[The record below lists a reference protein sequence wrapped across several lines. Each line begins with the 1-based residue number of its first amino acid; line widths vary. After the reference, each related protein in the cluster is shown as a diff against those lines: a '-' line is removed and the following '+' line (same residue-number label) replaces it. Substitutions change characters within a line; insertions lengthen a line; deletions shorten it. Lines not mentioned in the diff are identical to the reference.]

1 MADPPSPAE
10 TVRLLVR
17 AARSEGLG
25 FLGAAIAYYA
35 FVSIVP
41 LTLLALAV
49 ASVVGGDVLA
59 AGVREAVSGV
69 LTPEAAAL
77 IEDSVASETGRGS
90 ATIIGLLVLTWSGL
104 RLFRGLHAAF
114 GRIYGRAG
122 TTSLGKQLRDAAV
135 TLIGIAV
142 ALGVLAVVLVLLARP
157 SVPSGTVFAPVA
169 IAVVLPVAFFPIYYV
184 LPDVPMA
191 PRAAIPGA
199 VLAGVGW
206 TLLGWGFALYAT
218 YAATAS
224 VYGAIGTVLLVLTW
238 FYAGAVVV
246 LLGAVL
252 NAVRS
257 GRVEDRQVQ
266 QVAGRDPPHE

>member
-1 MADPPSPAE
+1 VTGPPTPTE
-10 TVRLLVR
+10 TVRLLAR

-25 FLGAAIAYYA
+25 FLAAAIAYYA

-49 ASVVGGDVLA
+49 ASVLGGEVLA
-59 AGVREAVSGV
+59 SAVRAAVTGV

-77 IEDSVASETGRGS
+77 LEDAVASGAGRGS
-90 ATIIGLLVLTWSGL
+90 ATLAGLLVLAWGSL

-114 GRIYGRAG
+114 GRIYGTPGRA
-122 TTSLGKQLRDAAV
+122 SLARQLRDAVV
-135 TLIGIAV
+135 TLVAIGIAV
-142 ALGVLAVVLVLLARP
+142 GVLAVVLAVVARP
-157 SVPSGTVFAPVA
+157 SVPYGTVIAPVA
-169 IAVVLPVAFFPIYYV
+169 SAALLPVAFFPLYYV
-184 LPDVPMA
+184 LPAVPIP
-191 PRAAIPGA
+191 PREAIPGA
-199 VLAGVGW
+199 LLAGLGW
-206 TLLGWGFALYAT
+206 TVLGWGFALYTT

-238 FYAGAVVV
+238 FYAGSVVV

-257 GRVEDRQVQ
+257 GRIEDRQVQ
-266 QVAGRDPPHE
+266 QVAGRDTPHE

>member
-1 MADPPSPAE
+1 MVDPPSPTE

-17 AARSEGLG
+17 EARSEGLG

-35 FVSIVP
+35 FVSVVP

-59 AGVREAVSGV
+59 TAVQDAVSGI

-77 IEDSVASETGRGS
+77 IEDAVASGAGRGS
-90 ATIIGLLVLTWSGL
+90 ATLVGLLVLTWSGL

-114 GRIYGRAG
+114 GQIYGMTEAA
-122 TTSLGKQLRDAAV
+122 SLPKQLRDAAV
-135 TLIGIAV
+135 TLVAIAV
-142 ALGVLAVVLVLLARP
+142 ALGLLAVVLAVLARP
-157 SVPSGTVFAPVA
+157 SVPGGTILAP
-169 IAVVLPVAFFPIYYV
+169 IASVLLLPIAFYPLYYV
-184 LPDVPMA
+184 LPDVPIA
-191 PRAAIPGA
+191 PREAIPGA
-199 VLAGVGW
+199 VLASVGW
-206 TLLGWGFALYAT
+206 TLLGWGFALYTT

-224 VYGAIGTVLLVLTW
+224 VYGAVGTVLLVLTW
-238 FYAGAVVV
+238 FYAGAQVV

-257 GRVEDRQVQ
+257 GPIEDRQVQ
-266 QVAGRDPPHE
+266 QVAGRDTPHE